1 MRSRVGLLAL
11 VFVTA
16 ASGAAAQPD
25 PVAAPPEEHQA
36 EGSRTDRN
44 AFITRLRHW
53 ADGADLLGRINGD
66 THGWYPRFGGIRR
79 GAGLNGGPGLRG
91 DVTNDAPFFDLSGA
105 VSIKG
110 YKAIDLRAR
119 WLQTI
124 DRRFSLW
131 TEFRYED
138 FPQEDFYGIGM
149 SSTQETRTS
158 YDFDSAGVRVR
169 GLFRPRPWARLELA
183 LGFMQPDIGSGTDD
197 AYPSTED
204 LFTDT
209 TAPGLFEQPDFLH
222 TTAILDIDYRDTPGN
237 TSTGGFYHL
246 SYAIWNDVS
255 LDEFN
260 FHRFDMQLVQFLP
273 LTRDNVHV
281 LSGRVGASTV
291 RSSAGSRVPFYF
303 LAYAGGMDTIRS
315 FHEYRFKDE
324 NAMWMSA
331 EYKWRPRPALSVAVF
346 ADAGHVSDDW
356 NALAL
361 NRLRAGYG
369 TGVGFHAAN
378 QTIVRVDVA
387 SGGGEGWQ
395 LFIKVRPAF

>member
-1 MRSRVGLLAL
+1 MRSRVGLIAL
-11 VFVTA
+11 VFVAA
-16 ASGAAAQPD
+16 ASVAAAQS
-25 PVAAPPEEHQA
+25 EERQA
-36 EGSRTDRN
+36 EDSRTDDRN
-44 AFITRLRHW
+44 GFITRLRHW
-53 ADGADLLGRINGD
+53 AHETNLLGRINGD
-66 THGWYPRFGGIRR
+66 AEGWYPRFGGIRR

-91 DVTNDAPFFDLSGA
+91 DVTNDAPFVDLSGA

-158 YDFDSAGVRVR
+158 YDFDSVGVRVR
-169 GLFRPRPWARLELA
+169 GLFRPRRWARLELA
-183 LGFMQPDIGSGTDD
+183 LGFMQPDIGSGTDE
-197 AYPSTED
+197 AYPSTGE
-204 LFTDT
+204 LFTDA
-209 TAPGLFEQPDFLH
+209 TAPGLLEQPDFLH
-222 TTAILDIDYRDTPGN
+222 TTAIVDIDYRDTPGN
-237 TSTGGFYHL
+237 TATGGFYHL

-255 LDEFN
+255 LDQFN

-273 LTRDNVHV
+273 LTRDRAHV
-281 LSGRVGASTV
+281 LSGRIGASTV
-291 RSSAGSRVPFYF
+291 RSTAGSRVPFYF

-315 FHEYRFKDE
+315 FREYRFKDE

-331 EYKWRPRPALSVAVF
+331 EYKWRPRSALSVAVF
-346 ADAGHVSDDW
+346 ADAGHVYDDW
-356 NALAL
+356 KDLAL

-369 TGVGFHAAN
+369 AGVGYHAAN

-395 LFIKVRPAF
+395 VFIKVRPAF